1 MKRSVMERFAVLCA
15 AWMVACGSLA
25 EDASAPSSVGPK
37 DLASSPI
44 ARLAK
49 AIEDGD
55 AKTVAA
61 FVCYPLKRKSP
72 LPTIRNEEEFIAYFP
87 ILFDEAFR
95 QEMREGRFSRDWD
108 EVGCRGVMYRN
119 GAVWVDGTLDSGGK
133 INCVNNQS
141 AREKNLREALIEE
154 ERATLPAGFAGLCD
168 PVFCFETDDREIAGR
183 VDHEENGDFRVLLFD
198 GPARR
203 GGGIP
208 RRDGDLIGFF
218 QATRIYEGSGGNHV
232 YLDRFGRYAL
242 DVSVVGLV
250 EAPELQLYER
260 PTWLGDFEECRP
272 AHYANWRD
280 LLAPPDT
287 PAPAG
292 TSAE

>member
-1 MKRSVMERFAVLCA
+1 MKKRTTDYFAVLFA
-15 AWMVACGSLA
+15 AWMLACSVLA
-25 EDASAPSSVGPK
+25 EETPEPSSVGPK
-37 DLASSPI
+37 DLTASPI

-55 AKTVAA
+55 AETVAT
-61 FVCYPLKRKSP
+61 FVCYPLERDSP
-72 LPTIRNEEEFIAYFP
+72 LPPIENEEQFVAYFP
-87 ILFDEAFR
+87 VLFDDAFR
-95 QEMREGRFSRDWD
+95 QEMREGRFSRDWE

-119 GAVWVDGTLDSGGK
+119 GALWVDATLERGGK
-133 INCVNNQS
+133 INCVNYQS
-141 AREKNLREALIEE
+141 AGEKQLREALIEE
-154 ERATLPAGFAGLCD
+154 ERATLPSGFTGLCD

-183 VDHEENGDFRVLLFD
+183 VDREENGDFRVLLFD

-208 RRDGDLIGFF
+208 RRDRPIGFF

-272 AHYANWRD
+272 AHYANWSD

>member
-1 MKRSVMERFAVLCA
+1 MKKRTTDYFAVLFA
-15 AWMVACGSLA
+15 AWMLACSVLA
-25 EDASAPSSVGPK
+25 EETPEPSSVGPK
-37 DLASSPI
+37 DLTASPI

-55 AKTVAA
+55 AETVAT
-61 FVCYPLKRKSP
+61 FVCYPLERDSP
-72 LPTIRNEEEFIAYFP
+72 LPPIENEEQFVAYFP
-87 ILFDEAFR
+87 VLFDDAFR
-95 QEMREGRFSRDWD
+95 QEMREGRFSRDWE

-119 GAVWVDGTLDSGGK
+119 GALWVDATLESGGK
-133 INCVNNQS
+133 INCVNYQS
-141 AREKNLREALIEE
+141 AGEKQLREALIEE
-154 ERATLPAGFAGLCD
+154 ERATLPSGFTGLCD

-183 VDHEENGDFRVLLFD
+183 VDREENGDFRVLLFD

-208 RRDGDLIGFF
+208 RRDRPIGFF